1 MSIVVRSTEEAAL
14 HRHLKSP
21 YDLAVHEFRSD
32 LATKVNGIFDIVEGH
47 LVAVFVSADQ
57 IFVRLDEVAVSLQS
71 EGTQV
76 RYGRDNAVCTF
87 SVLGGD
93 GQFAEITYQIPS
105 DPVLTEQPFHYVD
118 DSDLDIGLAI
128 HDIASSLQ
136 RQRQLMLTWR

>member
-14 HRHLKSP
+14 HCHLKSP

-47 LVAVFVSADQ
+47 LMAVFVSADQ

-71 EGTQV
+71 DGAQI
-76 RYGRDNAVCTF
+76 RYIRDDAACTF
-87 SVLGGD
+87 SVLDGD
-93 GQFAEITYQIPS
+93 GRFAEITYQIPS
-105 DPVLTEQPFHYVD
+105 DPVLTQQPFHYVD

-128 HDIASSLQ
+128 YNIASSLQ